1 MGCTFRARMNQLW
14 SVWYT
19 VVMVLL
25 QVYLLYLGFE
35 RYRLYSEMKWPHGAY
50 PRVWLSVY
58 VIAYSVCI
66 PGLLL
71 FAAFGIFKSGNI
83 AGDNDRLGARIERII
98 EISRKSTS
106 KVRVY
111 EIMCHAEQFT
121 STDDQLGFI
130 SIEIHQ
136 FEMQLNV
143 N

>member
-1 MGCTFRARMNQLW
+1 MGCIFRARMNQLW

-19 VVMVLL
+19 VAMVLL

-98 EISRKSTS
+98 EVSRKSTS
-106 KVRVY
+106 RVRGR
-111 EIMCHAEQFT
+111 CLKFF
-121 STDDQLGFI
+121 LLFNI
-130 SIEIHQ
+130 SS
-136 FEMQLNV
+136 
-143 N
+143 